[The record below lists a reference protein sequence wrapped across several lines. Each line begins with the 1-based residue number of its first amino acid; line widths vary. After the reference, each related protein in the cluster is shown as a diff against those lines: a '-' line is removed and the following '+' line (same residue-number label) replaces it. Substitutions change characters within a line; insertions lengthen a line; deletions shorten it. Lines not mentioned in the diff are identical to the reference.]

1 MCSRLISC
9 FASIYVAVALD
20 VPAPRASKWLG
31 RGHDVVGHDYWS
43 SSSLGTS
50 LFQHAALPASCFV
63 KSAFCNRAPSGTR
76 RFDSVSHWARE
87 YATSFGLGASF
98 PFSGM
103 AASIKGSLGVDG
115 SASVQTS
122 RHITHFSKVD
132 QRSCFTLQKGPRC
145 ASNSAYLQADFM
157 ERLHWLNQSVG
168 SPYTEKHM
176 QRWNK
181 VFLTRFGTHISMET
195 YHGAKLQALASAD
208 SQSAA
213 SSSCMDFQLC
223 LGVNLLNVTGA
234 VICPKRSSC
243 DGVEQRT
250 HDFKATCSAL
260 GGDPDLRHEICSGKP
275 SSETFNKWFG
285 GVDDESGSSVIGTK
299 LEPLSD
305 FVQNLDSLQYYQ
317 HAMTI
322 EKAIEFRSCRLGAGE
337 SWEAGKDGEF
347 GCKCMLE
354 CRNGGTLDKDT
365 CSCRCPG
372 TAMHGWTGIECG
384 EHYNKCQS
392 GAEAKPACSI
402 RDCEKVIE
410 GGKWRNSAWRRSWT
424 EKCKCSR
431 GFVVRGDSAECSPY
445 NGKRYFAPDLTPFA
459 CRCRS
464 E

>member
-20 VPAPRASKWLG
+20 VPAPQASKWLG
-31 RGHDVVGHDYWS
+31 RGHDVVGNDYWS

-63 KSAFCNRAPSGTR
+63 KSAFCNRASSGTK
-76 RFDSVSHWARE
+76 RFDSVSQWARE

-132 QRSCFTLQKGPRC
+132 QRSCFTLQKSC

-213 SSSCMDFQLC
+213 SSSCMDFKLC
-223 LGVNLLNVTGA
+223 LGVNLLNVTGLVKKHVCIRMRGHIEYA
-234 VICPKRSSC
+234 EIHEDTRKFANTRKTNSKHRYARKYAETHMRENTHGKHAKHYIC
-243 DGVEQRT
+243 
-250 HDFKATCSAL
+250 
-260 GGDPDLRHEICSGKP
+260 
-275 SSETFNKWFG
+275 
-285 GVDDESGSSVIGTK
+285 
-299 LEPLSD
+299 
-305 FVQNLDSLQYYQ
+305 
-317 HAMTI
+317 
-322 EKAIEFRSCRLGAGE
+322 
-337 SWEAGKDGEF
+337 
-347 GCKCMLE
+347 
-354 CRNGGTLDKDT
+354 
-365 CSCRCPG
+365 
-372 TAMHGWTGIECG
+372 
-384 EHYNKCQS
+384 
-392 GAEAKPACSI
+392 
-402 RDCEKVIE
+402 
-410 GGKWRNSAWRRSWT
+410 
-424 EKCKCSR
+424 
-431 GFVVRGDSAECSPY
+431 
-445 NGKRYFAPDLTPFA
+445 
-459 CRCRS
+459 
-464 E
+464 